1 VRLAAAQPSWHEST
15 VEDLPDFLDGA
26 ARRRRVIWTVLAVA
40 VLALL
45 GAFAATIA
53 SHFRPM

>member
-1 VRLAAAQPSWHEST
+1 VARTSWQETSYA
-15 VEDLPDFLDGA
+15 EDLPDFLNGA
-26 ARRRRVIWTVLAVA
+26 ARRRRVVWLVLAVA

-45 GAFAATIA
+45 AAFGATIA

>member
-1 VRLAAAQPSWHEST
+1 MVRATWQQPSDADD
-15 VEDLPDFLDGA
+15 VPDFLNGA

-40 VLALL
+40 VVALL
-45 GAFAATIA
+45 VAFGATIA